1 MNTYA
6 DFVAEKLKPA
16 ETIVSEITS
25 KKVDLLHAAVG
36 LSGESG
42 ECLDLVKKHA
52 FNNKPLDE
60 QKLIEEMGDCE
71 FYLAAL
77 RNALG
82 ISRQQVIDMNIVK
95 LSKRYK
101 STYTDAEAIARG
113 DER

>member
-16 ETIVSEITS
+16 ETIHDELTTS
-25 KKVDLLHAAVG
+25 KVDLLHAVVG

-52 FNNKPLDE
+52 FNNKPLDNH
-60 QKLIEEMGDCE
+60 KLIEEMGDCE

-82 ISRQQVIDMNIVK
+82 VSRQDVINGNVAK